1 MERYNVWGTD
11 KLVYGPVAA
20 ELLADW
26 TRDQR
31 VTRETWVY
39 DKVEGLWITAGNVD
53 FLRPLIDAQ
62 EGSAKPL
69 EECSQ
74 EAGESTGFELEQLRQ
89 FKIFADLPN
98 HHLEQVRQFCDTR
111 LYSEGQ
117 TIVQRGDPGKSLFLI
132 IQGKVVAKISVGQKE
147 ESLAEISSGDFFGE
161 LALFTRLPRSA
172 DVVALEDTVA
182 SAISFD
188 ALELM
193 AKEIPELSSRVVI
206 RMASILA
213 QRIVEDNKRYQR
225 RIASEFLWM

>member
-1 MERYNVWGTD
+1 M
-11 KLVYGPVAA
+11 
-20 ELLADW
+20 
-26 TRDQR
+26 
-31 VTRETWVY
+31 
-39 DKVEGLWITAGNVD
+39 
-53 FLRPLIDAQ
+53 
-62 EGSAKPL
+62 
-69 EECSQ
+69 
-74 EAGESTGFELEQLRQ
+74 
-89 FKIFADLPN
+89 
-98 HHLEQVRQFCDTR
+98 
-111 LYSEGQ
+111 
-117 TIVQRGDPGKSLFLI
+117 FLI